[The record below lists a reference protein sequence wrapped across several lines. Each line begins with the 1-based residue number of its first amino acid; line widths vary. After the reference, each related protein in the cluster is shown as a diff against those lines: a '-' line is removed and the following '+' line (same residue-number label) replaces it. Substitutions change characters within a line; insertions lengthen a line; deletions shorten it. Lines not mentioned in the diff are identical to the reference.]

1 MSELGLKEGQG
12 QDEKTPFFDSSKI
25 SDKKATEHF
34 ANVEGAAERA
44 KQAERARIAAEKEAR
59 EVHAADIRAASEQM
73 KKAQKAESGKKGGI
87 AKFLFGGWHK
97 IVTIVILLGL
107 IAGGI
112 FLIINSPEE
121 SYSSKKEKD
130 EAALAAADEVEDN
143 ARTVFDINSNEET
156 YREAKN
162 IYESA
167 IEKSDK
173 REKVFLK
180 IMYADFIYKNTRDF
194 DLAVSMLDGIDEE
207 IDTEVAAD
215 YYNLRIRNMYFDA
228 GAVDSF
234 QEIVVEAE

>member
-87 AKFLFGGWHK
+87 VKFLFGGWHK
-97 IVTIVILLGL
+97 IITIVILLGL

-130 EAALAAADEVEDN
+130 IVAFAAAGEVESK
-143 ARTVFDINSNEET
+143 ARTVFDIDSNEET

-180 IMYADFIYKNTRDF
+180 IMYADFIYENTSNF

-207 IDTEVAAD
+207 IDTEVAAN
-215 YYNLRIRNMYFDA
+215 YYNYKIGYIYSMA
-228 GAVDSF
+228 GAADSF